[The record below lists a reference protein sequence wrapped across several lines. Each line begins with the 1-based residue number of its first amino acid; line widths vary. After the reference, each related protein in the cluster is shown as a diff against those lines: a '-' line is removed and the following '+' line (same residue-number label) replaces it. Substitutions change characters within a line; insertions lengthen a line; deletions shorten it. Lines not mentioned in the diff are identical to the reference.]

1 MSSFVESIKN
11 AVVPDAAVT
20 SNPQPENDIPGAF
33 PDSDDEQEVEKHIQ
47 TNLAQ
52 GVSESTRRER
62 DSNPTTTANATT
74 TTLPD
79 RTRREPQQGNAADRD
94 FVFSNESLGLSP
106 DKHLIPR
113 SESMVHHRGSR
124 HTGSELPEPANNND
138 EATAEKRA
146 REEERA
152 VAAEVAAAAGALA
165 SEQQQQ
171 PQQQSGFAMADKK
184 TTSQV
189 RPQHLGNEGA
199 TPPPRSPTTGEVK
212 EERPAGQAQ
221 AQAAPASSTVDA
233 DSASASLG
241 QYSGT
246 GSSGLDNNNNNKLKA
261 PGNGG
266 IRNGVLGR
274 GDSHLGPHLGMSRP
288 ARPGEQDQ
296 KNRSPAAAATGETN
310 PAAGVD
316 NSTVR
321 DEDVIEEERPNEGR
335 RSSRSSAGSS
345 GSKKTRAEAVHLSG
359 VSDSGLGLGGV
370 HNGVVG
376 HGSHDE
382 EDTRH
387 STSSEAVQ
395 QPASTTA

>member
-1 MSSFVESIKN
+1 MSSFVDSIKN

-52 GVSESTRRER
+52 GISESTRRER
-62 DSNPTTTANATT
+62 DSNPNTTATTT

-79 RTRREPQQGNAADRD
+79 RTRQQDAADRD
-94 FVFSNESLGLSP
+94 FVLSNESLGLSP
-106 DKHLIPR
+106 DKHEIPR
-113 SESMVHHRGSR
+113 SESMVHHRGS
-124 HTGSELPEPANNND
+124 HHAGSELPEPANNND
-138 EATAEKRA
+138 EAAAEKRA
-146 REEERA
+146 REEEGA
-152 VAAEVAAAAGALA
+152 VAAEVVAAADALA
-165 SEQQQQ
+165 GEQQQ

-184 TTSQV
+184 TTTSQV
-189 RPQHLGNEGA
+189 RPQHLGNEGT
-199 TPPPRSPTTGEVK
+199 TPAPRSPTTGEVK

-221 AQAAPASSTVDA
+221 AQAAPASSTVNA
-233 DSASASLG
+233 DSASESLR

-246 GSSGLDNNNNNKLKA
+246 GSSGLDNNNNKLKA

-274 GDSHLGPHLGMSRP
+274 GDSHLGPHLGISRP
-288 ARPGEQDQ
+288 ARPGEQEQ

-316 NSTVR
+316 NCTVR
-321 DEDVIEEERPNEGR
+321 GEDVIDEESHKEGR
-335 RSSRSSAGSS
+335 RASRSSAGSS
-345 GSKKTRAEAVHLSG
+345 GSKKARAEAVHLSG